1 MFVLTPAHLVVCLT
15 SQRILCKVFICRRVQ
30 PFTQSDHLF
39 TPLITQIYTDF
50 VSALDQNEVGL
61 LEECV
66 THYSLQNGLYD
77 ISSWVV
83 TNKGHVKTVCLH
95 LHNVSHRSR
104 VNPCSFTRHFPPNL
118 HVKCLHEWRQM
129 RSLNPLKRKRRKPFG
144 CFSSLVNTETSSS
157 CALVSVGTGFNA
169 VQFNFWFCEE
179 WQMWQ
184 YLILSVHL

>member
-1 MFVLTPAHLVVCLT
+1 M
-15 SQRILCKVFICRRVQ
+15 FICRRVQ
-30 PFTQSDHLF
+30 PFTQSDLLF
-39 TPLITQIYTDF
+39 TPLITNRFIQIF
-50 VSALDQNEVGL
+50 VSTGPKWSRPIRGVWPITL
-61 LEECV
+61 
-66 THYSLQNGLYD
+66 YKSGLYD

-104 VNPCSFTRHFPPNL
+104 ANPCSFTRHFPPNL

-129 RSLNPLKRKRRKPFG
+129 RSLNPLKRKRKKPFG
-144 CFSSLVNTETSSS
+144 CVSSLVNTETSSS
-157 CALVSVGTGFNA
+157 CTLVSVGTGFYA

-184 YLILSVHL
+184 VLILSVYL